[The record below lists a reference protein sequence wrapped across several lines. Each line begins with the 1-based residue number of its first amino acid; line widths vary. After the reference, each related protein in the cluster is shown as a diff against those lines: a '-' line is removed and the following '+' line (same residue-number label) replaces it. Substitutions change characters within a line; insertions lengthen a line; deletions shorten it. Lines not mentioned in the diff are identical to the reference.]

1 MPDHIHALLVFQR
14 DQSISRVIGDW
25 KHFHAKESR
34 VELQEGFFDHRL
46 RDDERREQS
55 VRPRGRFTSP
65 GSIPRTTIPRRVRQR
80 AHGSMNQTG
89 R

>member
-14 DQSISRVIGDW
+14 DQSTSRVIGDW

-46 RDDERREQS
+46 RDHERREQVCDPAADS
-55 VRPRGRFTSP
+55 LHRVQFL
-65 GSIPRTTIPRRVRQR
+65 VRQYHV
-80 AHGSMNQTG
+80 AFVKGHTG